1 MTTEVKDFKLD
12 GESIIARSKER
23 GEGDFIVGKKQE
35 AIDKFDALEMPKPDK
50 TRINRWDFFTVSS
63 PVVNSE
69 VYESLDTLPNTV
81 KEVVD
86 LDVVENLYVQHNNT
100 PAFLKVSDDLLE
112 QGVIVENIFEA
123 SENHRELVEKYFM
136 TDGVKV
142 DEHKLA
148 AYHAAMLNG
157 GLFVYVPKNVQVPTP
172 IQMVVLH
179 DDENASLFNHLLLVA
194 DEGSEVTFV
203 ENYVSTVEES
213 KEQLNIISE
222 VIAKDN
228 AKITYGAVD
237 FLAAGFTGYAN
248 RRGVASN
255 DATIDWA
262 LGLMNDSNVI
272 YDNTTYLMGDRS
284 NSDLKIVV
292 VGRGDQRQ
300 NFTTK
305 IIHYGK
311 ESNGHILKHGVMK
324 DSATSIFNGIGQIKK
339 GASGADA
346 QQESRVLMLNDRARG
361 DANPILLIDEDDV
374 TAGHAASVGRV
385 DPIQLF
391 YLMSRGISQKE
402 AERLVIH
409 GFLAPVV
416 KALPIESV
424 KRQLTEVIELKVVSK

>member
-23 GEGDFIVGKKQE
+23 GEGDFIVRKKQE

-136 TDGVKV
+136 SDGVKV

-228 AKITYGAVD
+228 AKVTYGAVD

-300 NFTTK
+300 NFTTQ

-324 DSATSIFNGIGQIKK
+324 DRATSIFNGIGQIKK

>member
-69 VYESLDTLPNTV
+69 VYESLETLPNTV

-136 TDGVKV
+136 TDGVKI

-157 GLFVYVPKNVQVPTP
+157 GLFVYVPKNVKVPTP